1 VFGMGTGG
9 TSTLWSP
16 EILWNDGC
24 GVFAVCVVLD
34 GGVCC
39 FWCCVMLR
47 WMSQLNIHQVSR
59 PISTGPLRVL
69 PRFHFRPINVL
80 VLDGTLGR
88 YTPERS
94 YLGVGFPLRCFQRLS
109 DPFMATR
116 RCPWQDNRNTRGTFD
131 PVLSY

>member
-1 VFGMGTGG
+1 
-9 TSTLWSP
+9 
-16 EILWNDGC
+16 
-24 GVFAVCVVLD
+24 
-34 GGVCC
+34 
-39 FWCCVMLR
+39 
-47 WMSQLNIHQVSR
+47 MSQKNIHQVSR
-59 PISTGPLRVL
+59 PISTGPLHVL